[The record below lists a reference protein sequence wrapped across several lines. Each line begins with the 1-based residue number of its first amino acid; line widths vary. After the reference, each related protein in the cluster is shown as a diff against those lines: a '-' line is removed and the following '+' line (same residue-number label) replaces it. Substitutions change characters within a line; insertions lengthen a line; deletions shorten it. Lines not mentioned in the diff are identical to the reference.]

1 MGPSSRRMRKVVAQI
16 MESQNVG
23 AAFAIFKS
31 GLGESFLTNPIFY
44 FMIGLML
51 VVAPFKF
58 QHCLG
63 FMHRKK
69 KQSAREM
76 PKG

>member
-1 MGPSSRRMRKVVAQI
+1 MAQI

-44 FMIGLML
+44 FLIGLML
-51 VVAPFKF
+51 VAVPFIVNS
-58 QHCLG
+58 CLG
-63 FMHRKK
+63 LTHRKK

>member
-1 MGPSSRRMRKVVAQI
+1 MGPSSRTMRKVVAQI

-31 GLGESFLTNPIFY
+31 GLCESFLTNAIFY

-58 QHCLG
+58 KRFLG

-69 KQSAREM
+69 KKSAREM